1 MGVVSGIVA
10 AAMLLPILF
19 GINRGLNTP
28 ESAQCYQG
36 KLYISNIGK
45 GPPHSKDGD
54 GYITLAD
61 LKGNIVKTKFIT
73 GLNAPK
79 GIAFAGNKLFVTD
92 IDTVVVANAKTGK
105 VLKKIPVPGAKF
117 LNDAA
122 YDGKRT
128 IYVTDTQT
136 NSIYAID
143 TQKLTVSLYMK
154 DSRLQGPNGIAFFPD
169 GRMLIASW
177 GGGKLFLFDGKELKV
192 IASGFETLDGVVV
205 LKDGTIAFSDFSTG
219 KVYEL
224 KDGKVKEIYRG

>member
-143 TQKLTVSLYMK
+143 TQKLTVSL
-154 DSRLQGPNGIAFFPD
+154 
-169 GRMLIASW
+169 
-177 GGGKLFLFDGKELKV
+177 
-192 IASGFETLDGVVV
+192 
-205 LKDGTIAFSDFSTG
+205 
-219 KVYEL
+219 
-224 KDGKVKEIYRG
+224 